1 MGGIGFRRT
10 DRPFFRFVLGHK
22 STKKIR
28 ANAATGPNTPLP
40 NTGRELT
47 EVGAEEAVQLPA
59 FLADPPHTH
68 VRIEFLHSRARQPY
82 QPLPTHARSRVRLQG
97 IGDTFEPRR
106 VPIAKK
112 GSG

>member
-10 DRPFFRFVLGHK
+10 DRPFFRFDLGHK
-22 STKKIR
+22 TTKKIR

-59 FLADPPHTH
+59 FLADPHTH
-68 VRIEFLHSRARQPY
+68 VRIELLHSRPQPQRTATLSASSLHTLDPAFGY
-82 QPLPTHARSRVRLQG
+82 K
-97 IGDTFEPRR
+97 E
-106 VPIAKK
+106 
-112 GSG
+112 